1 MSVFSYKLKYAQ
13 VQPGGQQLQ
22 RADSGQA
29 VALFVQSRS
38 KQANAHAAGHHG
50 HNAAAYAAFGR
61 YAHPDGKVAGPV
73 VHAAG
78 HEVGVDEPAIGRREQ
93 ALSPG
98 QLPGGE
104 RLFPAA
110 YGRFVNANLMTC
122 GMYDGSGDFAIR
134 VGVPAKSGVGGGI
147 MAVVP
152 GRMGVGLFGPALD
165 EKGNSLAGIRAL
177 ELLSARLDLSVF

>member
-1 MSVFSYKLKYAQ
+1 MME
-13 VQPGGQQLQ
+13 
-22 RADSGQA
+22 
-29 VALFVQSRS
+29 
-38 KQANAHAAGHHG
+38 
-50 HNAAAYAAFGR
+50 HNVKR
-61 YAHPDGKVAGPV
+61 YAKGLLDCYFRACSIRVS
-73 VHAAG
+73 AA
-78 HEVGVDEPAIGRREQ
+78 DLARIGCVL
-93 ALSPG
+93 ACHG
-98 QLPGGE
+98 QLPDGQ

>member
-1 MSVFSYKLKYAQ
+1 MLSRRGARCLAGLVALLGGATPVWPQ
-13 VQPGGQQLQ
+13 GEGIPGGDPGSGFYSA
-22 RADSGQA
+22 ADLA
-29 VALFVQSRS
+29 R
-38 KQANAHAAGHHG
+38 
-50 HNAAAYAAFGR
+50 
-61 YAHPDGKVAGPV
+61 
-73 VHAAG
+73 
-78 HEVGVDEPAIGRREQ
+78 IGCVL
-93 ALSPG
+93 ACHG
-98 QLPGGE
+98 QLPDGQ

-177 ELLSARLDLSVF
+177 ELLSARLNLSVF